1 MLQTT
6 GSLAGKRFG
15 NYIAFD
21 MIGQGGMGSV
31 YLAEHPEIGRKVAI
45 KVLARHHNEEMVQRF
60 TDEARAVSR
69 IGHPNIID
77 IYDFGRTEAG
87 RLYYVMEWL
96 DGRELR
102 AVMNER
108 APMSALEVRP
118 YVEQICAAIHA
129 AHERGVVHRDL
140 KPANIFVLN
149 REPLTIKVL
158 DFGVA
163 KLLDSGDLKESRT
176 SPGIVIGTPMF
187 TAPEQA
193 SAEQSKI
200 GAQTDLYALGV
211 ILYWMLSG
219 QPPFMAESNAVM
231 LAMHVCDKPRPLRQ
245 LAPSLPEGIAKLVEQ
260 CLEKHPK
267 DRPRSARQLANAYV
281 SALEES
287 AQAGAE
293 AAASYD
299 DGPSGVM
306 VFVPPTPVVE
316 VATAITAAARPPAA
330 AAARPAPVGGVKVSF
345 SPLAAVSPV
354 STAELSDE
362 VVTEVEPPGPPRP
375 TPRPVP
381 VVRLEPIATPA
392 TDPGWPDN
400 QDEIP
405 TLPPPG
411 ANDPPGSGITPPSR
425 PGPLE
430 PELSLGGEPEE
441 PETVVTIPTPAPTP
455 SPPARVEVPRAPTL
469 AASAAAPAR
478 GTSWLPWVLVA
489 ISVAVAVAVA
499 LLK

>member
-1 MLQTT
+1 MLQSS

-15 NYIAFD
+15 NYVAFE

-45 KVLARHHNEEMVQRF
+45 KVLGRQHNEEMVQRF

-108 APMSALEVRP
+108 APMAAIEVRP

-163 KLLDSGDLKESRT
+163 KLLDTGEVSGRT

-193 SAEQSKI
+193 AAEASKI
-200 GAQTDLYALGV
+200 CAQTDLYAFGV

-219 QPPFMAESNAVM
+219 QPPFMADNNSVL

-245 LAPSLPEGIAKLVEQ
+245 LVPSLPEGIASLVEQ
-260 CLEKHPK
+260 CLEKNPK
-267 DRPRSARQLANAYV
+267 DRPRSARMLASAYLA
-281 SALEES
+281 ALDEVGP
-287 AQAGAE
+287 APDPG
-293 AAASYD
+293 YD

-316 VATAITAAARPPAA
+316 VATAATAAARP
-330 AAARPAPVGGVKVSF
+330 AARPSGPATAAKVSF

-354 STAELSDE
+354 TTAELGAE
-362 VVTEVEPPGPPRP
+362 EETEVEPTS
-375 TPRPVP
+375 TPRPSAPKP
-381 VVRLEPIATPA
+381 VVTVAPLERPEPA
-392 TDPGWPDN
+392 QVRTVPDWN
-400 QDEIP
+400 DQDEIP

-411 ANDPPGSGITPPSR
+411 ANDAAR

-430 PELSLGGEPEE
+430 PELSIGGQQPE
-441 PETVVTIPTPAPTP
+441 VVVHVPTTPTPRSGAPRAHP
-455 SPPARVEVPRAPTL
+455 ALAHGSARVDPPPARSTN
-469 AASAAAPAR
+469 
-478 GTSWLPWVLVA
+478 WLPWVLVA
-489 ISVAVAVAVA
+489 ISLAVAVAIAV
-499 LLK
+499 LK